1 MCITKNFLSGTCSH
15 KRLRMD
21 MFTTIDI
28 QGLLFKRQHKN
39 IINLILKTINI
50 DSELSFFF
58 TNIY

>member
-1 MCITKNFLSGTCSH
+1 
-15 KRLRMD
+15 

-28 QGLLFKRQHKN
+28 QGLLFKRQYKN

-58 TNIY
+58 HKYLLNKTVMPIIVSVVIIIKH